1 MKSVF
6 NKIDK
11 EKLEGIK
18 FPVLAESN
26 RNGFVVMFLGYRKGV
41 IVKGNPEN
49 PVGHYSECY
58 CNVDDKHVGVYY
70 PQKNLLRWVMIDIS

>member
-18 FPVLAESN
+18 FPVLAESK
-26 RNGFVVMFLGYRKGV
+26 RNGYVVMFIDYQEGV

-58 CNVDDKHVGVYY
+58 YNVDDKT
-70 PQKNLLRWVMIDIS
+70 RWRILSPEESIVLSND